1 MASSFGKENNMSELT
16 LLVTYTAKP
25 GMRETFL
32 RALAARGIPDM
43 IRAEAGCLQYD
54 YYLSIERADE
64 ILLLERW
71 TSPQAQAAHLGQP
84 HMATLREIKERYV
97 ESTSLRK
104 LGEVD

>member
-1 MASSFGKENNMSELT
+1 MNERTF
-16 LLVTYTAKP
+16 LVTYTAKP

-32 RALAARGIPDM
+32 RALAARGIPEA
-43 IRAEAGCLQYD
+43 IRSEEGCLQYD

-71 TSPQAQAAHLGQP
+71 ASPEAQKVHLSQP

-97 ESTSLRK
+97 ETTTLRK